1 MAAKTEK
8 FQILTWLI
16 GKQLFGME
24 LAACREVVQDRRIT
38 TVPYA
43 KENVAGIVNLR
54 GDVVTVLDLGVML
67 GYNKTDD
74 KEKTAGDQTD
84 TNVIIRL
91 KSDTQQVAL
100 KADAIYDIMEIESKS
115 IEPSPAH
122 LNELE
127 TRFIDGIAMMEKG
140 LVVILNSSELM
151 KAS

>member
-1 MAAKTEK
+1 MAIKSEK

-24 LAACREVVQDRRIT
+24 LASCREVVQDRHIT

-54 GDVVTVLDLGVML
+54 GDVVTVLDLGMML
-67 GYNKTDD
+67 GYAERKTEKKEDD
-74 KEKTAGDQTD
+74 TH
-84 TNVIIRL
+84 VIIRL

-100 KADAIYDIMEIESKS
+100 KADAIYDIMEVESKS
-115 IEPSPAH
+115 LESAPAH

-127 TRFIDGIAMMEKG
+127 TKYIDGIAMMEKG
-140 LVVILNSSELM
+140 LVVILNAEELM
-151 KAS
+151 KSS